1 MCLALKLDSIRNEIV
16 GNSINRYY
24 FDDTIYH
31 YTSPGGLEGIL
42 LEKGY
47 PVFHFSRFDCLNDKS
62 EGKEIIQLY
71 RHMLDRESSNP
82 IISKEY
88 LALISDLLP
97 TDNVFFS
104 IDMDSSEDEK
114 LPTTYVWSS
123 LAETYLC
130 SFSKAPDD
138 LAMWNYYVKGKSNA
152 KS

>member
-1 MCLALKLDSIRNEIV
+1 
-16 GNSINRYY
+16 
-24 FDDTIYH
+24 
-31 YTSPGGLEGIL
+31 
-42 LEKGY
+42 
-47 PVFHFSRFDCLNDKS
+47 
-62 EGKEIIQLY
+62 
-71 RHMLDRESSNP
+71 MLDRESSNP

>member
-104 IDMDSSEDEK
+104 IDMDRYGFFRRREI
-114 LPTTYVWSS
+114 
-123 LAETYLC
+123 ANNLC
-130 SFSKAPDD
+130 LELFGRNILVFLLEGSR
-138 LAMWNYYVKGKSNA
+138 
-152 KS
+152 